1 MNRASGSADPFASQ
15 RGIYQDQLRQS
26 YQDPTKIWDS
36 PAWQSLRK
44 RMLEDSTAKDA
55 AAGRL
60 TDFGNRDERVGSYF
74 MGEYLPKL
82 QQSLQM
88 PAGANSNPSA
98 PGNIISQMAGGVA
111 GAQGQQ
117 SNALGYLLNSLFTGN
132 QPSTIDRIFGGAP
145 AQNDNL
151 FQQLWKMMN
160 SGNNTSYQDYQ

>member
-1 MNRASGSADPFASQ
+1 
-15 RGIYQDQLRQS
+15 
-26 YQDPTKIWDS
+26 
-36 PAWQSLRK
+36 
-44 RMLEDSTAKDA
+44 
-55 AAGRL
+55 
-60 TDFGNRDERVGSYF
+60 
-74 MGEYLPKL
+74 
-82 QQSLQM
+82 
-88 PAGANSNPSA
+88 
-98 PGNIISQMAGGVA
+98 MAGGVA